1 MFMNYEQAVYDKAE
15 ALDTWKYDAKPK
27 SQFPKGAKYLG
38 DTNDVSAF
46 DAFVFEHKGVAYV
59 HIGCRVFNLS
69 DAKVWWTAG
78 RTAASDARYSA
89 TRSSTEAAA
98 RELRAGYILRTL
110 LPAAERWAKR
120 RKLKVR

>member
-1 MFMNYEQAVYDKAE
+1 MFMNYEQAVYDKAA
-15 ALDTWKYDAKPK
+15 ALDTWKYDALPK
-27 SQFPKGAKYLG
+27 SKFPKGAKYLG
-38 DTNDVSAF
+38 DTNDASAF

-78 RTAASDARYSA
+78 RTAASDARY
-89 TRSSTEAAA
+89 AAGGREPA
-98 RELRAGYILRTL
+98 ERELRAGYILRTL